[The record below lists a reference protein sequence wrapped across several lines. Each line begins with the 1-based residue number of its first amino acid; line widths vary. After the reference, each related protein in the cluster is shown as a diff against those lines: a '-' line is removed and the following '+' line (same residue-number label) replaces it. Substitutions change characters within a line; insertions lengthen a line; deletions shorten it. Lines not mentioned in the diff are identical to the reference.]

1 MKITY
6 FNNINNLQDLKNLY
20 RKLAMQYHPDHGG
33 DVEKMKVINNEFEYL
48 FDKLPKTKQEEVSE
62 QTASEYMQI
71 IKDIIFIPGIKI
83 ELCGTWLW
91 VTGDTKPVK
100 DLLSAAGFKF
110 AGKKIAWYWH
120 GNKKYRKK
128 SKRKL
133 SLEEIRDLYGSEQI
147 QKKERQKIAV

>member
-1 MKITY
+1 
-6 FNNINNLQDLKNLY
+6 
-20 RKLAMQYHPDHGG
+20 
-33 DVEKMKVINNEFEYL
+33 
-48 FDKLPKTKQEEVSE
+48 
-62 QTASEYMQI
+62 MQI

>member
-20 RKLAMQYHPDHGG
+20 RELAKKHHPDHGG

-48 FDKLPKTKQEEVSE
+48 FDKMPKTKQEEISE
-62 QTASEYMQI
+62 QTASEFMQV
-71 IKDIIFIPGIKI
+71 IKDIIFIHGIKI

-91 VTGDTKPVK
+91 ITGDTKPVK

-120 GNKKYRKK
+120 GNKKYRKR
-128 SKRKL
+128 SKKKL
-133 SLEEIRDLYGSEQI
+133 SLEQIRDIYGSDEI
-147 QKKERQKIAV
+147 QKKERQKIA